1 MKNKIK
7 LALSFPGDEPLY
19 IYCYS
24 FMTLPSTNQL
34 FVRFDDDEDGI
45 PSSVFLTEFKYG
57 RNLGEFER
65 GYQIYKALNVVATS
79 ETTILITG
87 INGVTIQAS
96 PNEA

>member
-34 FVRFDDDEDGI
+34 FVRFDDDREN
-45 PSSVFLTEFKYG
+45 PSDEFLTDFYYG

-65 GYQIYKALNVVATS
+65 GYRIYKELNVVATS
-79 ETTILITG
+79 EATILITG

-96 PNEA
+96 PNES